1 MVTGSR
7 DTDGGWD
14 TVEPPLA
21 RGASRTPDKQDE
33 KNVRIG
39 SAMQKFILIVSK
51 AAPFV
56 LTPLPVHPAPGTP
69 DPGLQVN
76 PGRCP
81 EREAAQSGHTGGP

>member
-7 DTDGGWD
+7 DMDGGWD

-21 RGASRTPDKQDE
+21 RGASRMPDKQDE

-39 SAMQKFILIVSK
+39 SATQKLILIVSK

-56 LTPLPVHPAPGTP
+56 LTPLPVHPALGTP
-69 DPGLQVN
+69 GPGLQVN

-81 EREAAQSGHTGGP
+81 EREAARSGHTGGP